1 MKRDSSSSI
10 SEQSANSEIPCPNV
24 LKLWNSLYES
34 FPKLFH
40 IPSTNLDMTFTIM
53 SFFVLLQVKFFIKN
67 VLLPS
72 YFEDHEF
79 EGPEEIS
86 YYRDVES
93 ISVYLTSIVHSSTLC
108 VVLFFLLFRSNQ
120 KFHPSANMSSHPEWW
135 QTSTHAILQ
144 FCIGYMLYDGLYN
157 SFYRKKYVENN
168 FTVDDICFLGHHL
181 ATSYYM
187 SSVRMNGAGHMSA
200 MIIMFF
206 GEVTNPAQ
214 NTRSSL
220 KVLLTLGPTVQGY
233 FSFETI
239 QNVLFPLVDF
249 VYALMYSLVR
259 VILNPYLN
267 ILITYDFL
275 FTKGGRGRMSLPLS
289 LSLLFMLWGVTI
301 GTVPWMI
308 EAVQIVLGY
317 FSNFGLISR
326 NSISTNEL

>member
-1 MKRDSSSSI
+1 
-10 SEQSANSEIPCPNV
+10 
-24 LKLWNSLYES
+24 
-34 FPKLFH
+34 
-40 IPSTNLDMTFTIM
+40 
-53 SFFVLLQVKFFIKN
+53 
-67 VLLPS
+67 
-72 YFEDHEF
+72 
-79 EGPEEIS
+79 
-86 YYRDVES
+86 
-93 ISVYLTSIVHSSTLC
+93 
-108 VVLFFLLFRSNQ
+108 
-120 KFHPSANMSSHPEWW
+120 
-135 QTSTHAILQ
+135 
-144 FCIGYMLYDGLYN
+144 
-157 SFYRKKYVENN
+157 
-168 FTVDDICFLGHHL
+168 
-181 ATSYYM
+181 
-187 SSVRMNGAGHMSA
+187 MNGAGHMSA